1 MRRIIGTPSRRAAG
15 VTYMSSEPDNLHD
28 YFATCI
34 DGRRKRR
41 HALYF
46 ALSADKQENEADVAR
61 VLRDEMLR
69 RGECFYHSIQS
80 RGQGDDP
87 PDCEATGS
95 NKERVGIEVTELVDE
110 AAVKGAV
117 RGTVVPDKPKTPQ
130 AVIERISEVVREKDC
145 ASVRG
150 GPFDLYILVVYC
162 DDACFLD
169 YETMVAI
176 RETRFTRPRLI
187 DRAFFLASYDPW
199 QRCCPYIELAW
210 SANSSDVGH

>member
-1 MRRIIGTPSRRAAG
+1 M
-15 VTYMSSEPDNLHD
+15 TYMSSEPDDLRD
-28 YFATCI
+28 YFATCF
-34 DGRRKRR
+34 DGMRK
-41 HALYF
+41 HAPYF
-46 ALSADKQENEADVAR
+46 TLSADKQENEVDVVR

-69 RGECFYHSIQS
+69 RKEWFYHSIKS

-95 NKERVGIEVTELVDE
+95 NMERVWIEVTDLVDE
-110 AAVKGAV
+110 GAVKEAV
-117 RGTVVPDKPKTPQ
+117 KEPVKKTFGPDEPKTPQAVPKPQ
-130 AVIERISEVVREKDC
+130 AVIERISKVVRRKGC

-187 DRAFFLASYDPW
+187 DRAFFLTSYDPM